1 MTIANRRMNMYS
13 VSLGQIAKEF
23 NLKNLTEDIDINAID
38 ISEAGVNRPG
48 IQLAGFFENFD
59 SERIQVIGLVEYS
72 YLSKLTPEFRQ
83 ETLEKLFQYD
93 MPAVII
99 ARGLTP
105 HPEMMFYAREKNIPI
120 LQTEETTSEFTSELL
135 KWLKMELAPRTTIHG
150 VLVDVYGEGVLITGE
165 SGIGKSEAALELVK
179 RGHRLV
185 ADDAVEIKKVS
196 HNSLV
201 GMCPE
206 LIRYFIEVRGIGI
219 INVKQMFGVQS
230 VKDSQE
236 IDLIIKLEY
245 WEKGKVYDRLG
256 IKEEYMDILGNK
268 VICHSI
274 PVRPGRNLA
283 IICESAAVNC
293 RQKKMGYNAAQAL
306 NDAIMNNAMKG

>member
-1 MTIANRRMNMYS
+1 MYS
-13 VSLGQIAKEF
+13 VSLSEIVKEF
-23 NLKNLTEDIDINAID
+23 ELKNLTEEIDLKNINI
-38 ISEAGVNRPG
+38 ETPEVNRPS
-48 IQLAGFFENFD
+48 IQLAGFFDYFD

-83 ETLEKLFQYD
+83 ETLEKLFKYD
-93 MPAVII
+93 MPAVVIT
-99 ARGLTP
+99 RGLMP
-105 HPEMMFYAREKNIPI
+105 HPEMMFYAKERNIPI
-120 LQTEETTSEFTSELL
+120 LQTEEKTSDFTSELV
-135 KWLKMELAPRTTIHG
+135 KWLRVELAPRTTIHG

-196 HNSLV
+196 HSTLV
-201 GMCPE
+201 GTCPE

-293 RQKKMGYNAAQAL
+293 RQKKMGYNAAKAL
-306 NDAIMNNAMKG
+306 NDAIMNSAMKG